1 MLPTCFPRALPVNL
15 LLVEDDTM
23 LAEAICDGV
32 RQHAWHINHVSN
44 AMAAK
49 AALVDHAYAVLLLDI
64 GLPGDSGLTV
74 LRFLRERYDTTPVIM
89 LTARGQLSDRI
100 RGLDA
105 GADDYLVKPFQ
116 LGELLARIRAMIRRS
131 EGQVVQTLSHGEVTL
146 DPIKRK
152 VTKAEVHI
160 PVSAHE
166 YQMLFTLLK
175 RKGHVV
181 TRDELE
187 RAIYG
192 DRAAV
197 GSNTVSVFVHQ
208 LRRKLGDDV
217 IVTVHGHGYTIGGA
231 A

>member
-1 MLPTCFPRALPVNL
+1 MNL
-15 LLVEDDTM
+15 LLVEDDLM

-32 RQHAWHINHVSN
+32 RQHAWAIDHASN
-44 AMAAK
+44 ATAAK
-49 AALVDHAYAVLLLDI
+49 TALVEHAYAAVLLDI
-64 GLPGDSGLTV
+64 GLPGESGLAV
-74 LRFLRERYDTTPVIM
+74 LRFLRERYDTVPVLM

-116 LGELLARIRAMIRRS
+116 LGELLARVRAVTRRS
-131 EGQVVQTLSHGEVTL
+131 EGQVVPTLSHGEVVL
-146 DPIKRK
+146 DPVKRR
-152 VTKAEVHI
+152 VTRRGEAVLL
-160 PVSAHE
+160 SAHE
-166 YQMLFTLLK
+166 YQVLLTLLK
-175 RKGHVV
+175 RMGHVI
-181 TRDELE
+181 TRDDLE

-217 IVTVHGHGYTIGGA
+217 ITTVHGHGYTIGGSP
-231 A
+231 

>member
-1 MLPTCFPRALPVNL
+1 MNL
-15 LLVEDDTM
+15 LLVEDDAM

-32 RQHAWHINHVSN
+32 KQQAWDVDHVNN
-44 AMAAK
+44 AALAK
-49 AALVDHAYAVLLLDI
+49 SALVDHAYAVVLLDI

-74 LRFLRERYDTTPVIM
+74 LRHLRERYDTIPVIV

-116 LGELLARIRAMIRRS
+116 LGELLARIRAVTRRS
-131 EGQVVQTLSHGEVTL
+131 EGQVVASLSHGDIVL
-146 DPIKRK
+146 DPVKRR
-152 VTKAEVHI
+152 VTKGGE
-160 PVSAHE
+160 PVSLSAHE

-175 RKGHVV
+175 RPGHVV
-181 TRDELE
+181 TRDDLE

-208 LRRKLGDDV
+208 LRRKLGEDV
-217 IVTVHGHGYTIGGA
+217 IKTVHGHGYSIGDEA
-231 A
+231 